1 MVVHRLRSAV
11 APDLDLD
18 AIRSE
23 LEIPGAFP
31 PDVLAAADLAA
42 REPRL
47 PGHDATDLPLVTID
61 PPGSRDLDQ
70 AVAIDEVAGGGWRVR
85 YAIADVAAWVEAD
98 GAIDREARARTQT
111 YYAPDRRT
119 PLHPP
124 VLGEG
129 AASLLPDGPRPAVL
143 WTIDVGP
150 DGTLGAV
157 DVRRALV
164 RSRAQLTYAQVQTDL
179 DADRAP
185 ESIRAFPALGTAL
198 LADARRRG
206 AIDLG
211 LPEQVAS
218 RSPDGSWTIALRAD
232 LPVERWNAQVS
243 LLTGRAAARLMLDAG
258 VGILRTLPAPDP
270 AQFPRLRRAAANLG
284 IAWPDD
290 VAPGAVLAGLD
301 PSRPRHAAFAD
312 LAAELLRGAGYTLV
326 AAPGRVAAPDG
337 SAPGRPADE
346 PTVGDPG
353 HAGVGGPY
361 AHVTAPLRRL
371 VDRFATEVC
380 LAVAAGDDVP
390 AWVRTALPLLPELMA
405 EGDRRSRHLDRAVI
419 DAAEALVL
427 STRVGQVF
435 PAAVVE
441 TGERFGT
448 VVLDDPA
455 VRGRCDT
462 RSLPL
467 GAEIHVRCTE
477 ADVVAR
483 SVRFERVS

>member
-1 MVVHRLRSAV
+1 MVLHRLRSTPP
-11 APDLDLD
+11 PDLDLD
-18 AIRSE
+18 ALRAE
-23 LEIPGAFP
+23 LEIPGEFP
-31 PDVLAAADLAA
+31 GEVLAAADEAA
-42 REPRL
+42 GLVREPEL
-47 PGHDATDLPLVTID
+47 DATDLELVTID

-70 AVAIDEVAGGGWRVR
+70 ALAVEVRLEGGWRVH
-85 YAIADVAAWVEAD
+85 YAIADVAAWVVPD
-98 GAIDREARARTQT
+98 GPIDHEARARTQT
-111 YYAPDRRT
+111 HYTPDRRV

-124 VLGEG
+124 VLGEQ

-143 WTIDVGP
+143 WTIDVAA
-150 DGTLGAV
+150 DGTTDAV
-157 DVRRALV
+157 EVRRATV
-164 RSRAQLTYAQVQTDL
+164 RSRAQLTYAEVQAAL
-179 DADRAP
+179 DAGNAP
-185 ESIRAFPALGTAL
+185 APVAALPALGTAL

-211 LPEQVAS
+211 LPEQVVTRAD
-218 RSPDGSWTIALRAD
+218 DGSWDLTLRAD
-232 LPVERWNAQVS
+232 LPVEHWNAQVS

-270 AQFPRLRRAAANLG
+270 AQFPRLQRAAANLG
-284 IAWPDD
+284 IAWPDG
-290 VAPGAVLAGLD
+290 AEPGAVLGSLD
-301 PSRPRHAAFAD
+301 PSQPRHAAFAD
-312 LAAELLRGAGYTLV
+312 LAAELLRGAGYTLITAPGTV
-326 AAPGRVAAPDG
+326 AQTADRTAAPGRP
-337 SAPGRPADE
+337 SAPAD
-346 PTVGDPG
+346 TG

-380 LAVAAGDDVP
+380 LAVAAGREVP
-390 AWVRTALPLLPELMA
+390 PWVLAALAELPQRMA
-405 EGDRRSRHLDRAVI
+405 DGDRRAKKLDRAVI

-448 VVLDDPA
+448 VVLDHPA

-462 RSLPL
+462 RHLPL

-477 ADVVAR
+477 ADVAAR